1 MKFRKSNW
9 LVSSVILTVILSSCT
24 LGATPAPTEDPG
36 AIQTQAYSIVLT
48 QVSMQ
53 QTQTAVAIP
62 PTPSPLP
69 TNTLSPLSSPT
80 PGTLGALP
88 TFAPAGGVGT
98 PLPFNTQ
105 QPGITPLASLIPTSG
120 IVSTVTTKNGCND
133 GTFIG
138 ETDPQDKAVIKAQK
152 DFSKGWTIFNSGTC
166 KWDEGYSFTF
176 MPDLS
181 SPELKGYSI
190 VLKKDAPDEYT
201 EPQHSQTFIVKLTA
215 PKVAGEYKGY
225 WKLRDDSGNYFGP
238 LVYLWITVE

>member
-1 MKFRKSNW
+1 MKFRKKIW

-24 LGATPAPTEDPG
+24 LGATPAPTEDIG
-36 AIQTQAYSIVLT
+36 AIQTQAFSVVLT
-48 QVSMQ
+48 QVAMQ
-53 QTQTAVAIP
+53 QTQTALAV
-62 PTPSPLP
+62 PSPLP
-69 TNTLSPLSSPT
+69 TNTLSPLPSPT
-80 PGTLGALP
+80 LGTLGALP

-105 QPGITPLASLIPTSG
+105 QPGLTPLASLIPTSG

-138 ETDPQDKAVIKAQK
+138 ETAPLDKDVIKAEKQ
-152 DFSKGWTIFNSGTC
+152 FSKGWTIFNSGTC

-201 EPQHSQTFIVKLTA
+201 DPQHSQTFIVKLTA
-215 PKVAGEYKGY
+215 PKVAGDYKGY

-238 LVYLWITVE
+238 LVSVWIVVQ

>member
-1 MKFRKSNW
+1 MKFRKKIW

-24 LGATPAPTEDPG
+24 LGATPAPTEDIG
-36 AIQTQAYSIVLT
+36 AIQTQAFSVVLT
-48 QVSMQ
+48 QVAMQ
-53 QTQTAVAIP
+53 QTQTALAV
-62 PTPSPLP
+62 PSPLP
-69 TNTLSPLSSPT
+69 TNTLSPLPSPT
-80 PGTLGALP
+80 LGTLGALP

-105 QPGITPLASLIPTSG
+105 QPGLTPLASLIPTSG

-138 ETDPQDKAVIKAQK
+138 ETAPLDKDVIKAEKQ
-152 DFSKGWTIFNSGTC
+152 FSKGWTIFNSGTC

-181 SPELKGYSI
+181 SPELKGYSN

-201 EPQHSQTFIVKLTA
+201 DPQHSQTFIVKLTA
-215 PKVAGEYKGY
+215 PKVAGDYKGY

-238 LVYLWITVE
+238 LVSVWIVVQ